1 VSGLAVKAR
10 DVCRWDAVA
19 LGEVMLRFDPGSSR
33 IATARSFQVFE
44 GGGEY
49 NVVRGLAHCFGMRT
63 GIVTALADNPLGR
76 LVEDLIG
83 QGAVGQAQLNWV
95 AYDGV
100 GRSVRNGLNFVE
112 RGYGVRPALGLSDR
126 GHTAVSQLEPGDID
140 WERIFGS
147 EGARWF
153 HCGGVFAGLSE
164 STAAVAREAMAVARA
179 HGTVISYDL
188 NYRPSLWQALG
199 GAQRAA
205 EVNRELVAQADVLL
219 GVGGDPRQALGQ
231 DLPHVDPGAGL
242 DVQAHR
248 PVLAAI
254 MDRHRNLQLVATAI
268 RHVHSASLNDWGA
281 VAHSKTGF
289 VVGPR
294 LDRLEI
300 FDRIGGGDSF
310 ASGLIYGLLNDQD
323 LEQALRYGVAH
334 GALAMSTPGDSS
346 MATLT
351 EVQRLV
357 RGDGPH
363 VAR

>member
-1 VSGLAVKAR
+1 MSGLRIKPR

-19 LGEVMLRFDPGSSR
+19 LGEVMLRLDPGASR
-33 IATARSFQVFE
+33 IATARSFQVWE

-83 QGAVGQAQLNWV
+83 QGGVGQAQLNWLP
-95 AYDGV
+95 YDGV

-112 RGYGVRPALGLSDR
+112 RGYGVRPALGCSDR

-140 WERIFGS
+140 WERIFGA

-153 HCGGVFAGLSE
+153 HCGGVFAGLSQ
-164 STAAVAREAMAVARA
+164 STAAVAREAMATARR

-188 NYRPSLWQALG
+188 NYRPSLWHALG
-199 GAQRAA
+199 GAERAA
-205 EVNRELVAQADVLL
+205 EVNCELVGQADVLL

-231 DLPHVDPGAGL
+231 ELPHADPGAGL
-242 DVQAHR
+242 DPEAHR

-254 MDRHRNLQLVATAI
+254 MDRHRNLQLIASAI
-268 RHVHSASLNDWGA
+268 RHVRSATLNDWGA
-281 VAHSKTGF
+281 VAHSGHAF

-294 LDRLEI
+294 LDRLEV
-300 FDRIGGGDSF
+300 FDRVGGGDSF
-310 ASGLIYGLLNDQD
+310 ASGLICGLLEDRSV
-323 LEQALRYGVAH
+323 EEALGYGVAH
-334 GALAMSTPGDSS
+334 GALAMTTPGDTS
-346 MATLT
+346 MATRA
-351 EVQRLV
+351 EVERLV
-357 RGDGPH
+357 RGEGPH